1 MPNVIPTVIEKTSNG
16 ERAYDIYSRLLEER
30 IIMLDG
36 PIDAHAASIV
46 TAQLLFLESK
56 SKDDITMYINSPGGS
71 VTDGLAIYDTMQYI
85 ACDVSTVVTGM
96 AASMGSVLLAA
107 GAEGKRYAL
116 PNAQVMI
123 HQPLISGGLSGQCTD
138 IKIHADNLVKTRD
151 KLESILAKHSG
162 TAIET
167 VHQACERDNY
177 LSAEEAL
184 KFGLI
189 DQIIEH
195 R

>member
-1 MPNVIPTVIEKTSNG
+1 MPNLIPTVIERTQNG

-30 IIMLDG
+30 IIMVDG
-36 PIDAHAASIV
+36 PIDAHTASIV

-56 SKDDITMYINSPGGS
+56 GKDDITMYINSPGGS

-85 ACDVSTVVTGM
+85 GCDVSTIVTGM
-96 AASMGSVLLAA
+96 AASMASVLLAA
-107 GAEGKRYAL
+107 GAAGKRYAL

-151 KLESILAKHSG
+151 RLEAILAKHTG
-162 TAIET
+162 KDQTIVNA
-167 VHQACERDNY
+167 ACERDNY
-177 LSAEEAL
+177 LTAEAAL
-184 KFGLI
+184 DFGLI
-189 DQIIEH
+189 DRIIEH

>member
-1 MPNVIPTVIEKTSNG
+1 MPNLIPTVIEKTSNG

-36 PIDAHAASIV
+36 PIDAHTASIV

-85 ACDVSTVVTGM
+85 GCDVATIVTGM

-107 GAEGKRYAL
+107 GAAGKRYAL

-151 KLESILAKHSG
+151 KLESILSKHSG

-189 DQIIEH
+189 DKIIEH

>member
-1 MPNVIPTVIEKTSNG
+1 MPNLIPTVIEKTANG

-30 IIMLDG
+30 IIMVDG
-36 PIDAHAASIV
+36 PIDSHTASIV

-85 ACDVSTVVTGM
+85 GCDVSTVVTGM
-96 AASMGSVLLAA
+96 AASMGSVLLTA
-107 GAEGKRYAL
+107 GTTGKRFAL
-116 PNAQVMI
+116 PNSQVMI

-138 IKIHADNLVKTRD
+138 IMIHAENLAATR
-151 KLESILAKHSG
+151 KRLEEILAKHSG
-162 TAIET
+162 KDYTT
-167 VHQACERDNY
+167 VHDACERDNY
-177 LSAEEAL
+177 LTAEAAL
-184 KFGLI
+184 EFGLI
-189 DQIIEH
+189 DRIIEH

>member
-1 MPNVIPTVIEKTSNG
+1 MPNLIPTVIEKTQNG

-36 PIDAHAASIV
+36 PIDAHTASIV

-85 ACDVSTVVTGM
+85 SCDVSTIVTGM
-96 AASMGSVLLAA
+96 AASMGSVLLTA
-107 GAEGKRYAL
+107 GTAGKRYAL

-138 IKIHADNLVKTRD
+138 IKIHADNLVKTRER
-151 KLESILAKHSG
+151 LEAILTKHSG
-162 TAIET
+162 TALDT
-167 VHQACERDNY
+167 VHTACERDNY
-177 LSAEEAL
+177 LSAKEAVA
-184 KFGLI
+184 FGLI
-189 DQIIEH
+189 DKIIEH

>member
-1 MPNVIPTVIEKTSNG
+1 MPNLIPTVIEKTQNG

-30 IIMLDG
+30 IIMVDG
-36 PIDAHAASIV
+36 PIDSHTASLV
-46 TAQLLFLESK
+46 TAQLLFLESR

-85 ACDVSTVVTGM
+85 GCDVSTIVTGM

-107 GAEGKRYAL
+107 GTAGKRFAL
-116 PNAQVMI
+116 PNAQIMI

-138 IKIHADNLVKTRD
+138 IKIHAENLVKTRE
-151 KLESILAKHSG
+151 KLESILAKHAG
-162 TAIET
+162 KDVVT
-167 VHQACERDNY
+167 VNAACERDNY
-177 LSAEEAL
+177 LTAAEAKE
-184 KFGLI
+184 FGLI
-189 DQIIEH
+189 DAIIEH

>member
-1 MPNVIPTVIEKTSNG
+1 MPNVIPTVIEKTQNG

-36 PIDAHAASIV
+36 PIDAHTASIV

-107 GAEGKRYAL
+107 GAAGKRYAL